1 MPMPL
6 NALDK
11 SLNRKVQ
18 LLLKDRRV
26 LEGSLQGYDEHM
38 NLVLEGTE
46 ETDADGKRRKI
57 GTVVVRGSNVVSIN
71 RD

>member
-26 LEGSLQGYDEHM
+26 LEGTLQGYDEHM
-38 NLVLEGTE
+38 NLVLDKTE

-57 GTVVVRGSNVVSIN
+57 GTIVVRGSNVVSIN